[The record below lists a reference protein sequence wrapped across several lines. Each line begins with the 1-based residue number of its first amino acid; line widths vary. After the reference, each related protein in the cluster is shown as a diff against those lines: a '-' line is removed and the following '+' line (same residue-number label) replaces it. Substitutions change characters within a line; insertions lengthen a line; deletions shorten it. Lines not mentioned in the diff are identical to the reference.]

1 MFLTL
6 IIVFISFVV
15 LIILHEL
22 GHFLMAKKFGVRVEE
37 FGLGF
42 PPRLFGKKFGETVYS
57 INLLP
62 FGGFVKIYG
71 QEESVDHPRSFST
84 KPIYQRALIILGG
97 VISFWII
104 SAILLSV
111 VMAIGVPTMIE
122 DEENHNLVNPKV
134 QITAVA
140 PDSPAEKAEL
150 KIGDIIRELKFQEEQ
165 LKIDK
170 VGQVQEFTQAYKG
183 GEIILTIQRGEETFD
198 ISLIPRVSPPE
209 NEGPMGIALARTALK
224 SYPWYQA
231 PVRGIIATGNLTL
244 ITVMGWGKLIAS
256 LFQGKGVPSGI
267 EVRGPVGIF
276 ELFIIV
282 KGLGISYFL
291 QFIAMISV
299 SLALINI
306 LPIPALDGGWLLFL
320 AIEKLKGRPLNQKIV
335 RNVSLIFFFLL
346 IALMILVIIKDIM
359 RIF

>member
-1 MFLTL
+1 MFLTF
-6 IIVFISFVV
+6 IIVFVSFVI

-22 GHFLMAKKFGVRVEE
+22 GHFFMAKKFGVKIEE

-42 PPRLFGKKFGETVYS
+42 PPRLFGKKFGETLYS

-71 QEESVDHPRSFST
+71 QEEPIDNPQSFST

-104 SAILLSV
+104 SAILLSI

-134 QITAVA
+134 QITAIA

-170 VGQVQEFTQAYKG
+170 VGQVLEFTQAHKG
-183 GEIILTIQRGEETFD
+183 GEVILTIQRGKETFD
-198 ISLIPRVSPPE
+198 ISLIPRVSHPE
-209 NEGPMGIALARTALK
+209 NEGPMGIALTRTALK
-224 SYPWYQA
+224 FYPWYQA
-231 PVRGIIATGNLTL
+231 PVKGIIATGNLTL
-244 ITVMGWGKLIAS
+244 MTVMGWGKLIAS
-256 LFQGKGVPSGI
+256 LFQGEGVPPDM

-276 ELFIIV
+276 ELFVIV
-282 KGLGISYFL
+282 RGLGISYFL
-291 QFIAMISV
+291 QFIAMISI
-299 SLALINI
+299 SLAIINI

-320 AIEKLKGRPLNQKIV
+320 AIEKLKGRPLDQKIV
-335 RNVSLIFFFLL
+335 RNVSMVFFFLL